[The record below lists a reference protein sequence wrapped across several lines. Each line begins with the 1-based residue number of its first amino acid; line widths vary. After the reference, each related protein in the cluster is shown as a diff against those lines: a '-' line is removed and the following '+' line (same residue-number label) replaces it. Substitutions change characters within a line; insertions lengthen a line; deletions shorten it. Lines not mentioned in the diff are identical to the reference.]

1 MKLSDFL
8 SIADNPHHKQHSY
21 GNDFFVDHNFRY
33 IDIASSITKKHIVIS
48 GDRHVYNNTLNLPF
62 DSTNT
67 ILAYPDELDEAVVY
81 YMLGLIIAN
90 KKQLSFGVRYL
101 MELNFPDL
109 PATLTSTQL
118 RIIYA
123 AKELT
128 RLVAEIHS
136 LKADFY
142 NLYHSIMPHHKL
154 DEYTHLSNIKLHEI
168 ITEGRIGE
176 DIHFEQS
183 GLLQSIDARDKVHL
197 SKFRVH
203 NPIEKQYLLLLS
215 AIHNNVSYFT
225 HIHTH
230 DEMESIMNQL
240 SEKHKILNIS
250 LQRRVES
257 FLDKQIGNLVIQLS
271 NE

>member
-8 SIADNPHHKQHSY
+8 TIADNPHPKQHSY
-21 GNDFFVDHNFRY
+21 GNDFFVDNAFRY
-33 IDIASSITKKHIVIS
+33 IDIASSIAQKHIVIS
-48 GDRHVYNNTLNLPF
+48 ADRHVYNNTLNLPF
-62 DSTNT
+62 DNTNT
-67 ILAYPDELDEAVVY
+67 ILTYPDTLDETVVY
-81 YMLGLIIAN
+81 YLLGLIRAN
-90 KKQLSFGVRYL
+90 KKQLGFGVRYL
-101 MELNFPDL
+101 IELNFPDL
-109 PATLTSTQL
+109 PPAPTSTQL

-128 RLVAEIHS
+128 RLVSEIHS

-142 NLYHSIMPHHKL
+142 NLYHSITPHHKL

-168 ITEGRIGE
+168 ITEGRIGD

-183 GLLQSIDARDKVHL
+183 GLLQAIDSRDKVPL

-203 NPIEKQYLLLLS
+203 NPVEKQYLLLLS
-215 AIHNNVSYFT
+215 AICNNVSYST
-225 HIHTH
+225 RIHTH
-230 DEMESIMNQL
+230 DEMESIMNKL
-240 SEKHKILNIS
+240 AEEHKILNIS

-257 FLDKQIGNLVIQLS
+257 FLDKQIGNLMIQLS